1 MCWAQVK
8 PALKYLTDPKYEH
21 DRPKNTHS
29 STHDKYFK
37 EQIMSK
43 QQYNLHTKTDYLNR
57 KMFLDPAG
65 PVTIQR
71 FEEVKYK
78 KIADFEATARGFF
91 WQPEEISLTKDSN
104 DFKDASDAVKHI
116 FTSNL
121 LRQTA
126 LDSLQ
131 GRGPS
136 QIFMPV
142 ISLPELEALV
152 YNWTFFETNIHS
164 KSYSHII
171 RNIYNVPKD
180 VFNTIHDTKEIVDMA
195 SSVGDYYEAL
205 HMVNCRKQMGETVT
219 EHEHVRAIW
228 MALHASY
235 ALEAFRFMV
244 SFATSLAMVENRIFI
259 GNGNIISLILQDELL
274 HKGWT
279 AYLINQVI
287 KEDPRFLVAK
297 EECEQEVYQ
306 LYMDV
311 IREEKAWADYLFNKG
326 PVIGLN
332 ANILKDFVDYTA
344 VGALKDIG
352 IKYQGIA
359 PKSTPIPWFNKHTD
373 TSKKQTALQE
383 NESTNYVIG
392 VMSEGIDYD
401 ALPAL

>member
-1 MCWAQVK
+1 
-8 PALKYLTDPKYEH
+8 
-21 DRPKNTHS
+21 
-29 STHDKYFK
+29 
-37 EQIMSK
+37 MSK

-57 KMFLDPAG
+57 KMFLDPEG

-78 KIADFEATARGFF
+78 KIADFETTARGFF
-91 WQPEEISLTKDSN
+91 WVPEEISLSKDAN
-104 DFKDASDAVKHI
+104 DFKEASEAVKHI

-136 QIFMPV
+136 QIFTPV

-164 KSYSHII
+164 RSYSHII
-171 RNIYNVPKD
+171 RNIYNVPKE

-195 SSVGDYYEAL
+195 SSVGKYYDDL
-205 HMVNCRKQMGETVT
+205 HRINCKKELGFDLVSEDS
-219 EHEHVRAIW
+219 HIKAIW
-228 MALHASY
+228 LALNASY

-244 SFATSLAMVENRIFI
+244 SFATSLAMVENKIFI

-279 AYLINQVI
+279 AYLINQVV
-287 KEDPRFLVAK
+287 KEDPRFVKAK
-297 EECEQEVYQ
+297 QECEQEVYQ

-311 IREEKAWADYLFNKG
+311 IREEKEWADYLFNKG

-344 VGALKDIG
+344 SSALKEIG
-352 IKYQGIA
+352 IKYQAHA
-359 PKSTPIPWFNKHTD
+359 PKSTPIPWFNKHSD

-383 NESTNYVIG
+383 SESTNYVIG
-392 VMSEGIDYD
+392 VMSETLDYD
-401 ALPAL
+401 ALPNI

>member
-1 MCWAQVK
+1 M
-8 PALKYLTDPKYEH
+8 
-21 DRPKNTHS
+21 
-29 STHDKYFK
+29 STA
-37 EQIMSK
+37 
-43 QQYNLHTKTDYLNR
+43 QYNLKTKTDYLSR

-71 FEEVKYK
+71 FEEVKYP
-78 KIADFEATARGFF
+78 KIANFETTARGFF
-91 WQPEEISLTKDSN
+91 WVPEEISLTKDAN
-104 DFKDASDAVKHI
+104 DFKEASDAVKHI

-136 QIFMPV
+136 QVFTPV

-164 KSYSHII
+164 RSYSHII
-171 RNIYNVPKD
+171 RNIYNVPKE
-180 VFNTIHDTKEIVDMA
+180 VFNTIHGTKEIVDMA
-195 SSVGDYYEAL
+195 ASVGAYYDKL
-205 HMVNCRKQMGETVT
+205 HLINCLVETGEKI
-219 EHEHVRAIW
+219 EEKIHIKAIW
-228 MALHASY
+228 LALNASY

-244 SFATSLAMVENRIFI
+244 SFATSLAMVENRIFM

-287 KEDPRFLVAK
+287 KEDSRFAEVKA
-297 EECEQEVYQ
+297 ECEQEVYS

-311 IREEKAWADYLFNKG
+311 IREEKQWADYLFKKG

-344 VGALKDIG
+344 VSALKDIG
-352 IKYQGIA
+352 IKYQASA

-383 NESTNYVIG
+383 SESTSYVIG
-392 VMSEGIDYD
+392 VMSDSLDYNE
-401 ALPAL
+401 LPNLS

>member
-1 MCWAQVK
+1 
-8 PALKYLTDPKYEH
+8 
-21 DRPKNTHS
+21 
-29 STHDKYFK
+29 
-37 EQIMSK
+37 MSK
-43 QQYNLHTKTDYLNR
+43 LQYNLATKTDYLQR

-65 PVTIQR
+65 PVTVQR
-71 FEEVKYK
+71 FEEVKYNK
-78 KIADFEATARGFF
+78 LAKFEQEARGFF
-91 WQPEEISLTKDSN
+91 WVPEEISLTKDAQ
-104 DFKDASDAVKHI
+104 DFKDASDTVKHI

-136 QIFMPV
+136 QIFTPV

-164 KSYSHII
+164 RSYSHII
-171 RNIYNVPKD
+171 RNIYNVPKE
-180 VFNTIHDTKEIVDMA
+180 VFNTIHDTQEIVDMA
-195 SSVGDYYEAL
+195 SSVGNYYDYLHNLNCQKEIEEMLVSEA
-205 HMVNCRKQMGETVT
+205 
-219 EHEHVRAIW
+219 EHVKAIW
-228 MALHASY
+228 MALNASY

-244 SFATSLAMVENRIFI
+244 SFATSLAMVENKIFI

-279 AYLINQVI
+279 AWLINQVV
-287 KEDPRFLVAK
+287 KEDSRFARAK
-297 EECEQEVYQ
+297 QECEAEVYQ
-306 LYMDV
+306 LYTDV
-311 IREEKAWADYLFNKG
+311 IREEKAWADYLFKKG

-332 ANILKDFVDYTA
+332 AHILKDFVDYTA
-344 VGALKDIG
+344 TAALKEIG
-352 IKYQGIA
+352 LKYHEPA
-359 PKSTPIPWFNKHTD
+359 PKTTPIPWFNKHSD

-392 VMSEGIDYD
+392 VMSDSIDYD

>member
-1 MCWAQVK
+1 
-8 PALKYLTDPKYEH
+8 
-21 DRPKNTHS
+21 
-29 STHDKYFK
+29 
-37 EQIMSK
+37 MSK
-43 QQYNLHTKTDYLNR
+43 EQYNLSTKTDYLNR

-71 FEEVKYK
+71 FEEFKYP
-78 KIADFEATARGFF
+78 KIANFETTARGFF
-91 WQPEEISLTKDSN
+91 WVPEEISLTKDSN
-104 DFKDASDAVKHI
+104 DFKEASDAVKHI

-136 QIFMPV
+136 QVFAPV
-142 ISLPELEALV
+142 VSLPELEALV

-164 KSYSHII
+164 RSYSHII
-171 RNIYNVPKD
+171 RNIYNVPKE
-180 VFNTIHDTKEIVDMA
+180 VFNTIHDTQEIIDMA
-195 SSVGDYYEAL
+195 SSVGRYYDAL
-205 HMVNCRKQMGETVT
+205 HFLNCQKELSVLVPEEQ
-219 EHEHVRAIW
+219 HIRAIW

-244 SFATSLAMVENRIFI
+244 SFATSLAMVENRIFM

-279 AYLINQVI
+279 AYIINQVV
-287 KEDPRFLVAK
+287 KEDPRFVKAK
-297 EECEQEVYQ
+297 ADCEAEVYE

-311 IREEKAWADYLFNKG
+311 IREEKAWADYLFQKG

-332 ANILKDFVDYTA
+332 AQILKDFVDYTA
-344 VGALKDIG
+344 VGALKEIG
-352 IKYQGIA
+352 IKYQSTA
-359 PKSTPIPWFNKHTD
+359 PKTTPIPWFNKHSD

-383 NESTNYVIG
+383 SESTSYVIG
-392 VMSEGIDYD
+392 VMGDSIDYD
-401 ALPAL
+401 SLPSI

>member
-1 MCWAQVK
+1 
-8 PALKYLTDPKYEH
+8 
-21 DRPKNTHS
+21 
-29 STHDKYFK
+29 
-37 EQIMSK
+37 MSK
-43 QQYNLHTKTDYLNR
+43 EQYNLNTPSDYLNR

-71 FEEVKYK
+71 FEEVKYN
-78 KIADFEATARGFF
+78 KIVDFEKTARGFF
-91 WQPEEISLTKDSN
+91 WVPEEISLTKDAN
-104 DFKDASDAVKHI
+104 DFKDASDAIRHI

-136 QIFMPV
+136 QIFTPV

-164 KSYSHII
+164 RSYSHII
-171 RNIYNVPKD
+171 RNIYNVPKE

-195 SSVGDYYEAL
+195 SSVGKYYDDLHKINCIKEAGF
-205 HMVNCRKQMGETVT
+205 NDT
-219 EHEHVRAIW
+219 EENHIKAIYL
-228 MALHASY
+228 ALHASY

-244 SFATSLAMVENRIFI
+244 SFATSLAMVENKIFI

-279 AYLINQVI
+279 AYIINQVV
-287 KEDPRFLVAK
+287 KEDPRFAQVA
-297 EECEQEVYQ
+297 EQCREEVYQ
-306 LYMDV
+306 IYVDV
-311 IREEKAWADYLFNKG
+311 IQEEKAWADYLFSKG

-332 ANILKDFVDYTA
+332 AAILKDFVDYTA
-344 VGALKDIG
+344 VDALKAIG
-352 IKYQGIA
+352 IKYQGTA
-359 PKSTPIPWFNKHTD
+359 PKTTPIPWFNKHSD

-383 NESTNYVIG
+383 SESTNYVIG
-392 VMSEGIDYD
+392 VMSDAIDYEE
-401 ALPAL
+401 LPAL

>member
-1 MCWAQVK
+1 MTK
-8 PALKYLTDPKYEH
+8 K
-21 DRPKNTHS
+21 
-29 STHDKYFK
+29 
-37 EQIMSK
+37 
-43 QQYNLHTKTDYLNR
+43 QYNLTTKTDYLNR

-78 KIADFEATARGFF
+78 KIADFETTARGFF
-91 WQPEEISLTKDSN
+91 CVPEEISLSKDAN

-136 QIFMPV
+136 QIFTPV
-142 ISLPELEALV
+142 VSLPELEALV

-164 KSYSHII
+164 RSYSHII

-180 VFNTIHDTKEIVDMA
+180 VFNTIHDTKEIVEMA
-195 SSVGDYYEAL
+195 SSIGKYYDDL
-205 HMVNCRKQMGETVT
+205 HVINCRKELGETIT
-219 EHEHVRAIW
+219 EKEHIKAIW
-228 MALHASY
+228 LALHASY

-244 SFATSLAMVENRIFI
+244 SFATSLAMVENKIFI

-279 AYLINQVI
+279 AYLINQVV
-287 KEDPRFLVAK
+287 KEDQRFAQIAR
-297 EECEQEVYQ
+297 ECEQEVLQIYK
-306 LYMDV
+306 DV
-311 IREEKAWADYLFNKG
+311 IAEEKAWADYLFKLG

-352 IKYQGIA
+352 IKYWNPH
-359 PKSTPIPWFNKHTD
+359 PKSTPIPWFNKHSD
-373 TSKKQTALQE
+373 TSKKQSALQE
-383 NESTNYVIG
+383 TESTNYVIG

-401 ALPAL
+401 ALPSL

>member
-1 MCWAQVK
+1 
-8 PALKYLTDPKYEH
+8 
-21 DRPKNTHS
+21 
-29 STHDKYFK
+29 
-37 EQIMSK
+37 MSK
-43 QQYNLHTKTDYLNR
+43 AQYNLNTKTDYLNR
-57 KMFLDPAG
+57 KMFLDPQG

-71 FEEVKYK
+71 FEEVKYP
-78 KIADFEATARGFF
+78 KIVNFETTARGFF
-91 WQPEEISLTKDSN
+91 WVPEEISLTKDSQ

-136 QIFMPV
+136 QIFTPV
-142 ISLPELEALV
+142 VSLPELEALV

-164 KSYSHII
+164 RSYSHII
-171 RNIYNVPKD
+171 RNIYNVPKE

-195 SSVGDYYEAL
+195 SSVGKYYDDL
-205 HMVNCRKQMGETVT
+205 HLINCRKELGEVIPEE
-219 EHEHVRAIW
+219 EHIKAIW
-228 MALHASY
+228 LALNASY

-244 SFATSLAMVENRIFI
+244 SFATSLAMVENKIFI

-279 AYLINQVI
+279 AYLINQVV
-287 KEDPRFLVAK
+287 KEDPRFARIK
-297 EECEQEVYQ
+297 TECEAEVLA

-311 IREEKAWADYLFNKG
+311 IREEKAWADYLFQKG

-344 VGALKDIG
+344 YNALKEIG
-352 IKYQGIA
+352 IKYTNPA
-359 PKSTPIPWFNKHTD
+359 PKTTPIPWFNKHSD

-392 VMSEGIDYD
+392 VMSDAIDYN
-401 ALPAL
+401 ALPNL

>member
-1 MCWAQVK
+1 
-8 PALKYLTDPKYEH
+8 
-21 DRPKNTHS
+21 
-29 STHDKYFK
+29 
-37 EQIMSK
+37 MSK
-43 QQYNLHTKTDYLNR
+43 AQYNLTTKTDYLSR

-78 KIADFEATARGFF
+78 KIADYDATARGFF
-91 WQPEEISLTKDSN
+91 WQPEEISLSKDAN
-104 DFKDASDAVKHI
+104 DFKEASDAVKHI

-131 GRGPS
+131 GRGPT
-136 QIFMPV
+136 QVFTPV
-142 ISLPELEALV
+142 CSLPEVEALM
-152 YNWTFFETNIHS
+152 YNWGFFETNIHS

-195 SSVGDYYEAL
+195 SSVGKYYDRL
-205 HMVNCRKQMGETVT
+205 HRINCMKEIDGKVNEK
-219 EHEHVRAIW
+219 EHIKAIW
-228 MALHASY
+228 LALNASY

-244 SFATSLAMVENRIFI
+244 SFATSLAMVENKIFI

-279 AYLINQVI
+279 AYMINQVV
-287 KEDPRFLVAK
+287 KEDPRFADAK
-297 EECEQEVYQ
+297 QECEAEVYA

-311 IREEKAWADYLFNKG
+311 IREEKDWATYLFKMG

-332 ANILKDFVDYTA
+332 ANILRDFVDYTA
-344 VGALKDIG
+344 ADALKQIG
-352 IKYQGIA
+352 IKYQASA
-359 PKSTPIPWFNKHTD
+359 PRSTPIPWFNKHTD

-383 NESTNYVIG
+383 SESTNYVIG
-392 VMSEGIDYD
+392 IMGESLDYD
-401 ALPAL
+401 ELPAI

>member
-1 MCWAQVK
+1 
-8 PALKYLTDPKYEH
+8 
-21 DRPKNTHS
+21 
-29 STHDKYFK
+29 
-37 EQIMSK
+37 MS
-43 QQYNLHTKTDYLNR
+43 QEQYNLKTKTDYLSR

-91 WQPEEISLTKDSN
+91 WQPEEISLTKDAN
-104 DFKDASDAVKHI
+104 DFKDASEAIKHI

-136 QIFMPV
+136 QIFTPV
-142 ISLPELEALV
+142 VSLPELEALV

-195 SSVGDYYEAL
+195 SSVGKYYDDL
-205 HMVNCRKQMGETVT
+205 HRLNCLKEIADPTKETVL
-219 EHEHVRAIW
+219 ESAHIKAIW
-228 MALHASY
+228 MALNASY

-244 SFATSLAMVENRIFI
+244 SFATSLAMVENKIFI

-279 AYLINQVI
+279 AYLINQVV
-287 KEDPRFLVAK
+287 KEDTRFAEVKA
-297 EECEQEVYQ
+297 ECEQEVYN

-311 IREEKAWADYLFNKG
+311 IREEKEWADYLFMKG

-344 VGALKDIG
+344 AGALKDIG
-352 IKYQGIA
+352 IKYNNPA
-359 PKSTPIPWFNKHTD
+359 PKSTPIPWFNKHVN
-373 TSKKQTALQE
+373 TSSKQTALQE
-383 NESTNYVIG
+383 SESTNYVIG
-392 VMSEGIDYD
+392 VMSDAIDYD
-401 ALPAL
+401 ELPAL

>member
-1 MCWAQVK
+1 
-8 PALKYLTDPKYEH
+8 
-21 DRPKNTHS
+21 
-29 STHDKYFK
+29 
-37 EQIMSK
+37 MSK
-43 QQYNLHTKTDYLNR
+43 QQYNLHNKTDYLSR

-104 DFKDASDAVKHI
+104 DFKNASDAVKHI

-136 QIFMPV
+136 QIFTPV
-142 ISLPELEALV
+142 ISLPELEALI
-152 YNWTFFETNIHS
+152 YNWTFYETNIHS

-195 SSVGDYYEAL
+195 SSVGNYYDDL
-205 HMVNCRKQMGETVT
+205 HRINCAKELGQPVEES
-219 EHEHVRAIW
+219 EHIRAIW

-244 SFATSLAMVENRIFI
+244 SFATSLAMVENKIFI

-279 AYLINQVI
+279 AYLINQVV
-287 KEDPRFLVAK
+287 KEDPRFVIAK
-297 EECEQEVYQ
+297 QQCEHEVYQ
-306 LYMDV
+306 LYIDV
-311 IREEKAWADYLFNKG
+311 IREEKDWATYLFKKG

-332 ANILKDFVDYTA
+332 ANILSDFMDYTA
-344 VGALKDIG
+344 ADALKQIG
-352 IKYQGIA
+352 IKYQNSA
-359 PKSTPIPWFNKHTD
+359 PRTTPIPWFNKHTD

-383 NESTNYVIG
+383 SESTNYVIG
-392 VMSEGIDYD
+392 VMGEGIDYD

>member
-1 MCWAQVK
+1 
-8 PALKYLTDPKYEH
+8 
-21 DRPKNTHS
+21 
-29 STHDKYFK
+29 
-37 EQIMSK
+37 MSK
-43 QQYNLHTKTDYLNR
+43 QQYNLTTRTDYLNR

-78 KIADFEATARGFF
+78 KIADYEATARGFF
-91 WQPEEISLTKDSN
+91 WQPEEVSLTKDSN
-104 DFKDASDAVKHI
+104 DFKDASETVKHI

-142 ISLPELEALV
+142 VSLPELEALI

-180 VFNTIHDTKEIVDMA
+180 VFNTIHDTQQIIDMA
-195 SSVGDYYEAL
+195 SSVGKYYDDL
-205 HMVNCRKQMGETVT
+205 HRINCAKELGQPVEEV
-219 EHEHVRAIW
+219 EHVRAIW

-244 SFATSLAMVENRIFI
+244 SFATSLAMVENKIFM
-259 GNGNIISLILQDELL
+259 GNGNIISLILQDEIL
-274 HKGWT
+274 HKEWT
-279 AYLINQVI
+279 AYMINQVI
-287 KEDPRFLVAK
+287 KEDPRFAAAK
-297 EECEQEVYQ
+297 IECEAEVYE
-306 LYMDV
+306 LYLDV
-311 IREEKAWADYLFNKG
+311 IREEKGWADYLFNKG

-332 ANILKDFVDYTA
+332 ASILKDFVDYTA
-344 VGALKDIG
+344 VGALKEIG
-352 IKYQGIA
+352 IKYQEPA
-359 PKSTPIPWFNKHTD
+359 PRSTPIPWFNKHVN
-373 TSKKQTALQE
+373 TSNKQTALQE
-383 NESTNYVIG
+383 SESTNYVIG
-392 VMSEGIDYD
+392 VMSDQLDYD
-401 ALPAL
+401 ALPEL

>member
-1 MCWAQVK
+1 
-8 PALKYLTDPKYEH
+8 
-21 DRPKNTHS
+21 
-29 STHDKYFK
+29 
-37 EQIMSK
+37 MSK
-43 QQYNLHTKTDYLNR
+43 QQYNLTTKTDYLNR

-78 KIADFEATARGFF
+78 KIADYEATARGFF
-91 WQPEEISLTKDSN
+91 WQPEEVSLTKDSN
-104 DFKDASDAVKHI
+104 DFKDASETVRHI

-136 QIFMPV
+136 QIFTPV

-180 VFNTIHDTKEIVDMA
+180 VFNTIHDTQEIVDMA
-195 SSVGDYYEAL
+195 SSVGNYYEDL
-205 HMVNCRKQMGETVT
+205 HQINCRKQLGETVT
-219 EHEHVRAIW
+219 EKEHVRAIY

-244 SFATSLAMVENRIFI
+244 SFATSLAMVENKIFM
-259 GNGNIISLILQDELL
+259 GNGNIISLILQDEIL
-274 HKGWT
+274 HKEWT
-279 AYLINQVI
+279 GYIINQVA
-287 KEDPRFLVAK
+287 KEDPRFAAAK
-297 EECEQEVYQ
+297 IECEAEVYA
-306 LYMDV
+306 LYLDV

-344 VGALKDIG
+344 VSALKEIG
-352 IKYQGIA
+352 IKYQEPA
-359 PKSTPIPWFNKHTD
+359 PRSTPIPWFNKHVN
-373 TSKKQTALQE
+373 TSNKQTALQE
-383 NESTNYVIG
+383 SESTNYVIG
-392 VMSEGIDYD
+392 VMSDSVNYEE
-401 ALPAL
+401 LPDL

>member
-1 MCWAQVK
+1 
-8 PALKYLTDPKYEH
+8 
-21 DRPKNTHS
+21 
-29 STHDKYFK
+29 
-37 EQIMSK
+37 MSR
-43 QQYNLHTKTDYLNR
+43 QQYNLNTKTDYLSR

-71 FEEVKYK
+71 FEEVKYN
-78 KIADFEATARGFF
+78 KIADFEKTARGFF
-91 WQPEEISLTKDSN
+91 WVPEEVSLTKDAQ

-136 QIFMPV
+136 QVFAPV
-142 ISLPELEALV
+142 ISLPELEALI

-164 KSYSHII
+164 RSYSHII
-171 RNIYNVPKD
+171 RNIYNVPKE

-195 SSVGDYYEAL
+195 SSVGRYYDDL
-205 HMVNCRKQMGETVT
+205 HKLNCIKETDDDPNNCP
-219 EHEHVRAIW
+219 EESHIKAIW

-244 SFATSLAMVENRIFI
+244 SFATSLAMVENKIFI

-279 AYLINQVI
+279 AFLINQVV
-287 KEDPRFLVAK
+287 KEDPRFAK
-297 EECEQEVYQ
+297 VKAECEQEVYE
-306 LYMDV
+306 LYLDV

-332 ANILKDFVDYTA
+332 AGILKDFVDYTA
-344 VGALKDIG
+344 VAALKDIG
-352 IKYQGIA
+352 IKYHNPA
-359 PKSTPIPWFNKHTD
+359 PKSTPIPWFNKHSD

-392 VMSEGIDYD
+392 VMSDGIDYD